1 MASDVMRVRLHL
13 RQVRVLAVASD
24 TPSELRVR
32 VESTVRRPRC
42 PHCGFKCHRVH
53 DTRERSVRDLEVS
66 GRRTTL
72 VWVRRRLVCGGCD
85 SRWLEEH
92 PEFDGRLTRRLAQR
106 LVADAQVMT
115 IRAVVRRHG
124 VSWPSVNALV
134 RAWSGLVAEHRRSRR
149 CRVLLVDETS
159 MRKRHRY
166 VTVIV
171 NADTGRTLAMVEH
184 RSSAA
189 LSAFL
194 MSQPH
199 KWRRGVKVVVT
210 DGSRAYKA
218 SVDACLPCARHVLDR
233 FHVIRWFCAGLTAA
247 RRDIQRREPHGVKP
261 AFAPEVFRARFLL
274 LRRGDTLTG
283 ADQARLDAL
292 FDTHPRLKAGWQA
305 LQELHGLYL
314 AHLAG
319 IERSPNT
326 VRAYAHGL
334 RLWFEFLGA
343 RRLVWDSVGVEDV
356 SRFVAWLRAPADNV
370 IVFDDT
376 AAVRSAATANRHLA
390 ALFGFYDFHAR
401 SGGVGVAAELVA
413 WRRGSR
419 GSCKPFL
426 HGIAGDGPV
435 RLRPV
440 GLRVPRRLPVTL
452 GVEEIGVISAA
463 CTRLRDR
470 FLFALLAETGMRVG
484 QALGLRHEDFRCR

>member
-13 RQVRVLAVASD
+13 RQVRVLAVVVD

-72 VWVRRRLVCGGCD
+72 VWMRRRLVCGGCD

-194 MSQPH
+194 MSQGH

-210 DGSRAYKA
+210 DGSRTYKA
-218 SVDACLPCARHVLDR
+218 SVDACLPHARHVLDR
-233 FHVIRWFCAGLTAA
+233 FHVIRWFCAGLTAV

-261 AFAPEVFRARFLL
+261 AFDPEVFRARFLL

-314 AHLAG
+314 ANDHQGALEALGRFCDLYQTGELPEYHDTVDTFIAWSDEILAWHHTDRASNG
-319 IERSPNT
+319 RIEGTNNLLQVLRRT
-326 VRAYAHGL
+326 AHGFTNPAN
-334 RLWFEFLGA
+334 FEA
-343 RRLVWDSVGVEDV
+343 R
-356 SRFVAWLRAPADNV
+356 
-370 IVFDDT
+370 
-376 AAVRSAATANRHLA
+376 
-390 ALFGFYDFHAR
+390 
-401 SGGVGVAAELVA
+401 
-413 WRRGSR
+413 
-419 GSCKPFL
+419 
-426 HGIAGDGPV
+426 
-435 RLRPV
+435 
-440 GLRVPRRLPVTL
+440 GLLIT
-452 GVEEIGVISAA
+452 
-463 CTRLRDR
+463 
-470 FLFALLAETGMRVG
+470 
-484 QALGLRHEDFRCR
+484 

>member
-13 RQVRVLAVASD
+13 RQIRVLAVVVD

-53 DTRERSVRDLEVS
+53 DTRERAVRDLEVS

-72 VWVRRRLVCGGCD
+72 VWVRRRFVCGGCD

-194 MSQPH
+194 MSQGTQVAQRSQSRRHRRVARLQGLRGRLPAPRPPRAGPLPRH
-199 KWRRGVKVVVT
+199 QMVLCGAHRGAPRHPAPRAPRRQARLRPRGVQ
-210 DGSRAYKA
+210 S
-218 SVDACLPCARHVLDR
+218 PVL
-233 FHVIRWFCAGLTAA
+233 AAAA
-247 RRDIQRREPHGVKP
+247 RRHPHRRRP
-261 AFAPEVFRARFLL
+261 
-274 LRRGDTLTG
+274 
-283 ADQARLDAL
+283 
-292 FDTHPRLKAGWQA
+292 
-305 LQELHGLYL
+305 
-314 AHLAG
+314 
-319 IERSPNT
+319 
-326 VRAYAHGL
+326 
-334 RLWFEFLGA
+334 
-343 RRLVWDSVGVEDV
+343 
-356 SRFVAWLRAPADNV
+356 
-370 IVFDDT
+370 
-376 AAVRSAATANRHLA
+376 
-390 ALFGFYDFHAR
+390 
-401 SGGVGVAAELVA
+401 
-413 WRRGSR
+413 
-419 GSCKPFL
+419 
-426 HGIAGDGPV
+426 GP
-435 RLRPV
+435 
-440 GLRVPRRLPVTL
+440 PRRPL
-452 GVEEIGVISAA
+452 
-463 CTRLRDR
+463 
-470 FLFALLAETGMRVG
+470 
-484 QALGLRHEDFRCR
+484 